1 MGFSKLPMN
10 ARVNELVAEAAPE
23 GEHDVSDTVNSI
35 LDDLLNDHIEEIQQ
49 ELVFY
54 FILID

>member
-1 MGFSKLPMN
+1 MGFSKLPMD
-10 ARVNELVAEAAPE
+10 ARVNELVAEAAPV
-23 GEHDVSDTVNSI
+23 GGHDVSDTVNSI

-54 FILID
+54 FILIY